1 MQQKVLHLLNHPF
14 SVSSKDLF
22 LIEDEIEKYPFF
34 QPLHLLKIKA
44 IASVDEKTFQTE
56 LNKSAVYCTN
66 RAILFEYLNAAI
78 QEAENNDVIKDSK
91 NLMLNENAE
100 SANSNQISTETI
112 RSNKV
117 VEDLIENQVDED
129 FKEDVIQ
136 QNEDEKNSIEHDS
149 KVELNIEKEEINRGN
164 LSENETQNL
173 STQKIQPK
181 NNFHSFNDWLKINA
195 YEPAKQNTESTE
207 EYDVINEKYK
217 VIEEFLDKNPKITPA
232 KDYKPTLDLSQ
243 NNREN
248 LSHLMTETLANIYV
262 EQNKFD
268 KAIKAYTIL
277 RLKYPEKS
285 GYFAD
290 RINEIKDLKN
300 K

>member
-22 LIEDEIEKYPFF
+22 LIEDEIEKYPFS

-56 LNKSAVYCTN
+56 LNKSAVYCSN

-78 QEAENNDVIKDSK
+78 QEAENTDVIRDSK

-181 NNFHSFNDWLKINA
+181 NNFHSFNDWLKINSYA
-195 YEPAKQNTESTE
+195 PAEQNTESTD